1 MCTRASDAARRSAP
15 HTTTPP
21 KVASLFCCHY
31 ASFNAAHVLA
41 DYLAAPLSGT
51 NLISWLLVAAVPKL
65 KRP

>member
-1 MCTRASDAARRSAP
+1 MWPVAWRHTQRR
-15 HTTTPP
+15 HP